1 MNNVLKFVLLIIG
14 IGLVGYGLYDLLTPE
29 FSIDAG
35 PLQVEAHG
43 DNTQSYAMIIFGI
56 LSLVGG
62 LAFRKR

>member
-29 FSIDAG
+29 FAIDAG

>member
-14 IGLVGYGLYDLLTPE
+14 VGLIGYGVYQLVTPE
-29 FSIDAG
+29 FAIDAG

-43 DNTQSYAMIIFGI
+43 DKTQSYAMIVFGI

>member
-14 IGLVGYGLYDLLTPE
+14 VGLVVYGVYNLVTPE
-29 FSIDAG
+29 FAIDAG

-43 DNTQSYAMIIFGI
+43 DNTQSYAMIVFGI

-62 LAFRKR
+62 LAFKKR

>member
-14 IGLVGYGLYDLLTPE
+14 IVLVGYGLYDLLTPE
-29 FSIDAG
+29 FAIDAG

>member
-14 IGLVGYGLYDLLTPE
+14 VGLIGYGVYQLVTPE
-29 FSIDAG
+29 FAIDAG

-43 DNTQSYAMIIFGI
+43 DNTQSYAMIVFGI

>member
-29 FSIDAG
+29 FAIDAG

-56 LSLVGG
+56 LSIVGG

>member
-14 IGLVGYGLYDLLTPE
+14 VGLIIYGLYTLITPE

-35 PLQVEAHG
+35 PLQVEAQG
-43 DNTQSYAMIIFGI
+43 DNTQSYAMVVFGI

-62 LAFRKR
+62 LAFRRR

>member
-14 IGLVGYGLYDLLTPE
+14 LGLIGYGIYQLVTPE

-43 DNTQSYAMIIFGI
+43 DNTQSYAMIVFGI
-56 LSLVGG
+56 LSLIGG

>member
-14 IGLVGYGLYDLLTPE
+14 LGLIGYGIYQLVTPE

-43 DNTQSYAMIIFGI
+43 DNTQSYAMIVFGI

>member
-14 IGLVGYGLYDLLTPE
+14 VGLVGYGVYNLVTPE

-43 DNTQSYAMIIFGI
+43 DNTQSYAMIVFGI
-56 LSLVGG
+56 LSIVGG

>member
-14 IGLVGYGLYDLLTPE
+14 IGLIGYGVYDLITPE
-29 FSIDAG
+29 FAIDAG

-43 DNTQSYAMIIFGI
+43 DNTQSYAMIAFGI

>member
-14 IGLVGYGLYDLLTPE
+14 VGLIAYGVYNLVTPE
-29 FSIDAG
+29 FSINAG

-43 DNTQSYAMIIFGI
+43 DNTQSYAMIVFGI

-62 LAFRKR
+62 LAFNKR

>member
-14 IGLVGYGLYDLLTPE
+14 IGLIGYGVYDLITPE
-29 FSIDAG
+29 FAIDAG

-43 DNTQSYAMIIFGI
+43 DNTQSYAMIVFGI

>member
-14 IGLVGYGLYDLLTPE
+14 VGLVGYGIYDLVTPE

-43 DNTQSYAMIIFGI
+43 DNTQSYAMVVFGI
-56 LSLVGG
+56 LSLIGG
-62 LAFRKR
+62 LAFKKR

>member
-14 IGLVGYGLYDLLTPE
+14 VGLVGYGLYTLITPE

-35 PLQVEAHG
+35 PLQVEAQG
-43 DNTQSYAMIIFGI
+43 DNTQSYAMIAFGL
-56 LSLVGG
+56 LSLIGG